1 MATSHKPIQLDC
13 VQITMMRVFVLRD
26 ENRAKM
32 LWAFLKAN
40 WKPLADQNK
49 PLAVT
54 ITEYKSKR
62 SIEQN
67 KRYWAVLQ
75 QISEQAFLEGVCYST
90 DAWHEYFKRK
100 FIGCIDLPDGNN
112 LGQSSTMLTVA
123 EFADYMTK
131 VESYASGE
139 LGVEIL

>member
-1 MATSHKPIQLDC
+1 ML
-13 VQITMMRVFVLRD
+13 RVFVLRD
-26 ENRAKM
+26 EGRAQM

-40 WKPLADQNK
+40 WKPLADTGK

-54 ITEYKSKR
+54 VTEHKSKR

-75 QISEQAFLEGVCYST
+75 QISEQAFLEGVCYGT

-100 FIGCIDLPDGNN
+100 FIGCVDLPDGGS
-112 LGQSSTMLTVA
+112 LGQSSTSLTVA

-131 VESYASGE
+131 VEACASGE

>member
-1 MATSHKPIQLDC
+1 ML
-13 VQITMMRVFVLRD
+13 RVFVLRD
-26 ENRAKM
+26 DNRAQM

-40 WKPLADQNK
+40 WKQLAEAGK

-54 ITEYKSKR
+54 VTEYKSLR

-67 KRYWAVLQ
+67 KRYWAIIR
-75 QISEQAFLEGVCYST
+75 QISEQAYLNGTCYSS
-90 DAWHEYFKRK
+90 DAWHEHFKRM
-100 FIGCIDLPDGNN
+100 FIGSVDLPDGGTY
-112 LGQSSTMLTVA
+112 GQSSTSLSVP

-131 VESYASGE
+131 VEAYAASE

>member
-1 MATSHKPIQLDC
+1 
-13 VQITMMRVFVLRD
+13 
-26 ENRAKM
+26 M
-32 LWAFLKAN
+32 LWSFLKAN
-40 WKPLADQNK
+40 WKTLANQGR

-54 ITEYKSKR
+54 VTEYKSKR

-75 QISEQAFLEGVCYST
+75 QISEQAFLEGVCYNAE
-90 DAWHEYFKRK
+90 AWHEYFKRM
-100 FIGCIDLPDGNN
+100 FIGCIDLPDGGS
-112 LGQSSTMLTVA
+112 LGQSSTLLTVA

-131 VESYASGE
+131 VEVYAASE

>member
-1 MATSHKPIQLDC
+1 
-13 VQITMMRVFVLRD
+13 
-26 ENRAKM
+26 M
-32 LWAFLKAN
+32 LWSFLKAN
-40 WKPLADQNK
+40 WKPLADQGK

-54 ITEYKSKR
+54 VTEYKSKR

-75 QISEQAFLEGVCYST
+75 QISEQAFLEGVSYNT
-90 DAWHEYFKRK
+90 DAWHEYFKRM
-100 FIGCIDLPDGNN
+100 FIGCIDLPDGGS
-112 LGQSSTMLTVA
+112 LGQSSTSLTVA

-131 VESYASGE
+131 VEVYATSE